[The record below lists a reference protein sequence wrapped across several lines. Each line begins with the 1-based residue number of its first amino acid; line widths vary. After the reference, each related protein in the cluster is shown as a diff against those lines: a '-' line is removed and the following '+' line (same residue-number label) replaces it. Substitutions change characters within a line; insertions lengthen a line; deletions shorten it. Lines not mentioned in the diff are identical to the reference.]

1 MDLKFVNL
9 TIMCIFMF
17 TQQLELKMKELP
29 ITFTQEQTV
38 HILEHKSNNFVYP
51 DKIVKATDIHK
62 TLHSNRFK
70 RTSTTLI
77 KNKDPQTPIGPLQI
91 IHPVIKP
98 EYGML
103 FEHQGYLM
111 QGL

>member
-17 TQQLELKMKELP
+17 TQQLESKMKELP
-29 ITFTQEQTV
+29 ISSTQEQTV
-38 HILEHKSNNFVYP
+38 HILEHKSNIFMYP
-51 DKIVKATDIHK
+51 DKIVKATDTHK

-77 KNKDPQTPIGPLQI
+77 KNKDSQTPIDPLQI

>member
-1 MDLKFVNL
+1 
-9 TIMCIFMF
+9 
-17 TQQLELKMKELP
+17 MKELP
-29 ITFTQEQTV
+29 ISFTQEQTV
-38 HILEHKSNNFVYP
+38 HLHEHKNNNFIYLNR
-51 DKIVKATDIHK
+51 IVKATDIHE
-62 TLHSNRFK
+62 TLHSNRIK

-77 KNKDPQTPIGPLQI
+77 NNKDPQTPIDPLQV

-98 EYGML
+98 ECGML